1 MTGSEFVFDYVH
13 LYYYIQR
20 CHKINPDCGESYI
33 DSPNWIKNKKT
44 KRNLINEKDN
54 KCFQCAIIIAL
65 NHREIGKNSE
75 RTTKVKLF
83 INKSN
88 WQGINFPSGKDDW
101 KKLEK
106 NNRSIALTVLY
117 AKK

>member
-20 CHKINPDCGESYI
+20 FHKIN
-33 DSPNWIKNKKT
+33 SPNWIKNKKA

-54 KCFQCAIIIAL
+54 KCFQYAIIIAL
-65 NHREIGKNSE
+65 NHIEIGKNSE
-75 RTTKVKLF
+75 RTTKVKLS

-88 WQGINFPSGKDDW
+88 QQGINFPSEKDDW

-106 NNRSIALTVLY
+106 NNRAIALTVLY